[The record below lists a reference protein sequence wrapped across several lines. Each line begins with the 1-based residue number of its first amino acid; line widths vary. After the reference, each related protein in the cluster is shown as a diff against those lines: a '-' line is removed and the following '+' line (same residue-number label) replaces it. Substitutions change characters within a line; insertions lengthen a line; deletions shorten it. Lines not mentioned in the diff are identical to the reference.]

1 MALANS
7 SKDFLHWNG
16 EYLTWKDFLSHWDMY
31 YTSIAHTL
39 MVEAKEDA
47 VLFAHF
53 LPDPW
58 KPIMMTHIW
67 NDNWTYQQ
75 VRSYMDNHI
84 TPRSN
89 LVYTLVAAHLA
100 HFE

>member
-1 MALANS
+1 MAPQPHVQPQAFMPNQGRKPKVVEMALANS

-53 LPDPW
+53 KGVSINRKWL
-58 KPIMMTHIW
+58 I
-67 NDNWTYQQ
+67 
-75 VRSYMDNHI
+75 
-84 TPRSN
+84 
-89 LVYTLVAAHLA
+89 A
-100 HFE
+100 